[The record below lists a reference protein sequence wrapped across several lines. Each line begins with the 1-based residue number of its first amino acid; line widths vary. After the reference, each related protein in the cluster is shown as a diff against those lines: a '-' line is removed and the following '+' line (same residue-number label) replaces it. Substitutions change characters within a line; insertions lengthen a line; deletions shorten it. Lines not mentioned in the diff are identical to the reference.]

1 MAAGKNIVWYH
12 GQARSSRDA
21 AVPAGEIS
29 RGKRKQD
36 HQAEKSSK

>member
-1 MAAGKNIVWYH
+1 MARP
-12 GQARSSRDA
+12 RSSRDA